1 LSVAKK
7 LLLFLFIISC
17 TSSSDVLIQETE
29 SNSETTT
36 TQTIVKQSLTAE
48 EILIDI
54 FNAYKTFSDDP
65 VGAVD
70 VIWNYAHEDNKEIT
84 GPKERFAMM
93 LASEPYDSIID
104 LKDYSYETIFESE
117 ENIHYE
123 IKVLAQNN
131 NYFVI
136 TWVFQKTIC
145 DEKPCWRTIGVSQ
158 PEYFDSGI

>member
-1 LSVAKK
+1 MAKK
-7 LLLFLFIISC
+7 LLLFLIIASC
-17 TSSSDVLIQETE
+17 TSTNDVLPIEAK
-29 SNSETTT
+29 SN
-36 TQTIVKQSLTAE
+36 TQTTSTEVFVKQSLTSE

-54 FNAYKTFSDDP
+54 FNTYKTFSDDP
-65 VGAVD
+65 VKAVD
-70 VIWNYAHEDNKEIT
+70 IIWDYAHKDNKEIT

-136 TWVFQKTIC
+136 TWVFQRTLC

>member
-1 LSVAKK
+1 MAKK

-17 TSSSDVLIQETE
+17 TSSSDVLLQETQ
-29 SNSETTT
+29 SNTETTT
-36 TQTIVKQSLTAE
+36 TQTIVKQSLTSE
-48 EILIDI
+48 EILVDI

-65 VGAVD
+65 VKAVD
-70 VIWNYAHEDNKEIT
+70 IIWDYAHEDNKEIT

-104 LKDYSYETIFESE
+104 LKDYSYETIFQSE

-136 TWVFQKTIC
+136 TWVFQKTLC

>member
-1 LSVAKK
+1 MVKK
-7 LLLFLFIISC
+7 LFLFLLIISC
-17 TSSSDVLIQETE
+17 STTSEVIQIETE

-36 TQTIVKQSLTAE
+36 TQPSVKQSLTSE

-65 VGAVD
+65 IKAVD
-70 VIWNYAHEDNKEIT
+70 IIWDYAHEDNKEIT

-136 TWVFQKTIC
+136 TWVFQKTLC

>member
-1 LSVAKK
+1 MAKK

-17 TSSSDVLIQETE
+17 TSSNDVLIQETQ
-29 SNSETTT
+29 SNTETIT
-36 TQTIVKQSLTAE
+36 TQNIVKQSLTSE
-48 EILIDI
+48 EILVDI

-65 VGAVD
+65 IKAVD
-70 VIWNYAHEDNKEIT
+70 IIWDYAHEDNKEIT

-104 LKDYSYETIFESE
+104 LKDYSYEIIFESE

-136 TWVFQKTIC
+136 TWVFQKTLC

>member
-1 LSVAKK
+1 MAKK

-17 TSSSDVLIQETE
+17 TSSSDVLIQETQ
-29 SNSETTT
+29 SNTDTTT
-36 TQTIVKQSLTAE
+36 TQTIVKQSLTSE
-48 EILIDI
+48 EILVDI

-65 VGAVD
+65 IKAVD
-70 VIWNYAHEDNKEIT
+70 VIWDYAHEDNKEIT

-136 TWVFQKTIC
+136 TWVFQKTLC
-145 DEKPCWRTIGVSQ
+145 EEKPCWRTIGVSQ

>member
-1 LSVAKK
+1 VVKK
-7 LLLFLFIISC
+7 LFLFLLIISC
-17 TSSSDVLIQETE
+17 STTTEVIQIETE
-29 SNSETTT
+29 SNIDTIT
-36 TQTIVKQSLTAE
+36 TQTIVKQSLTSE
-48 EILIDI
+48 EILIEI

-65 VGAVD
+65 VKAVD
-70 VIWNYAHEDNKEIT
+70 IIWDYAHEDNKEIT

-117 ENIHYE
+117 ENVHYE

-136 TWVFQKTIC
+136 TWVFQQTLC

>member
-1 LSVAKK
+1 MVKK
-7 LLLFLFIISC
+7 LFLFLLIISC
-17 TSSSDVLIQETE
+17 STTSEVIQIETE

-36 TQTIVKQSLTAE
+36 TQASVKQSLTSE

-65 VGAVD
+65 VKAVD
-70 VIWNYAHEDNKEIT
+70 KIWDYAHEDNKEIT

-136 TWVFQKTIC
+136 TWVFQKTLC

>member
-1 LSVAKK
+1 MVKK
-7 LLLFLFIISC
+7 LFLFLFIISC
-17 TSSSDVLIQETE
+17 TSSSNVLIQETE

-36 TQTIVKQSLTAE
+36 TQTIVKQSLTSE

-54 FNAYKTFSDDP
+54 FNTYKTFSDDP

-93 LASEPYDSIID
+93 LASEPYNSIID

-136 TWVFQKTIC
+136 TWVFQKTLC

>member
-1 LSVAKK
+1 MAKK

-17 TSSSDVLIQETE
+17 TSSSDVLLQETQ
-29 SNSETTT
+29 SDTETTT
-36 TQTIVKQSLTAE
+36 TQTIVKQSLTSE
-48 EILIDI
+48 EILVDI

-65 VGAVD
+65 VKAVD
-70 VIWNYAHEDNKEIT
+70 VIWDYAHEDNKEVT

-104 LKDYSYETIFESE
+104 LKDYSYDTIFESD

-136 TWVFQKTIC
+136 TWVFQKTLC

>member
-1 LSVAKK
+1 MVKK
-7 LLLFLFIISC
+7 LFLFLLIISC
-17 TSSSDVLIQETE
+17 STTSEVIQIETE

-36 TQTIVKQSLTAE
+36 TQTSVKQSLTSE

-65 VGAVD
+65 IKAVD
-70 VIWNYAHEDNKEIT
+70 IIWDYAHEDNKEIT

-104 LKDYSYETIFESE
+104 LKDYSYETISESE

-136 TWVFQKTIC
+136 TWVFQKTLC

-158 PEYFDSGI
+158 PKYFDSGI

>member
-1 LSVAKK
+1 MVKK

-17 TSSSDVLIQETE
+17 TSSSDVLLQETE
-29 SNSETTT
+29 SNPEITT
-36 TQTIVKQSLTAE
+36 TQTIVKQSLTSE

-65 VGAVD
+65 VKAVD
-70 VIWNYAHEDNKEIT
+70 IIWDYAHEDNKEIT

-104 LKDYSYETIFESE
+104 LKDYSYDTIFESE

-136 TWVFQKTIC
+136 TWVFQKTLC

>member
-1 LSVAKK
+1 MAKK

-17 TSSSDVLIQETE
+17 TSSSDVLIQETQ
-29 SNSETTT
+29 SNTETTT
-36 TQTIVKQSLTAE
+36 TQTIVKQSLTSE
-48 EILIDI
+48 EILVDI

-65 VGAVD
+65 IKAVD
-70 VIWNYAHEDNKEIT
+70 IIWDYAHEDNKEIT

-123 IKVLAQNN
+123 VKVLAQNN

-136 TWVFQKTIC
+136 TWVFQKTLC

>member
-1 LSVAKK
+1 MAKK
-7 LLLFLFIISC
+7 LFLFLLIISC
-17 TSSSDVLIQETE
+17 TTTTDVLPIETE
-29 SNSETTT
+29 SISDTTT
-36 TQTIVKQSLTAE
+36 TQTIVKQSLTSE

-65 VGAVD
+65 IKAVD
-70 VIWNYAHEDNKEIT
+70 TIWDYAHEDNKEVT

-123 IKVLAQNN
+123 VKVLAQNN

-136 TWVFQKTIC
+136 TWVFQKTLC

>member
-1 LSVAKK
+1 MAKK

-17 TSSSDVLIQETE
+17 TSSNDVLIQETQ
-29 SNSETTT
+29 SNTETTT
-36 TQTIVKQSLTAE
+36 TQTIVKQSLTSE
-48 EILIDI
+48 EILVDI

-65 VGAVD
+65 VKAVD
-70 VIWNYAHEDNKEIT
+70 IIWDYAHEDNKEIT

-104 LKDYSYETIFESE
+104 LKDYSYEIIFESE

-136 TWVFQKTIC
+136 TWVFQKTLC

>member
-1 LSVAKK
+1 MVKK
-7 LLLFLFIISC
+7 LFLFLLIISC
-17 TSSSDVLIQETE
+17 STTTEVIQIETE
-29 SNSETTT
+29 SNIDTIT
-36 TQTIVKQSLTAE
+36 TQTIVKQSLTSE
-48 EILIDI
+48 EILIEI

-65 VGAVD
+65 VKAVD
-70 VIWNYAHEDNKEIT
+70 IIWDYAHEDNKEIT

-117 ENIHYE
+117 ENVHYE

-136 TWVFQKTIC
+136 TWVFQQTLC

>member
-1 LSVAKK
+1 VVKK
-7 LLLFLFIISC
+7 LFLFLFIISC

-36 TQTIVKQSLTAE
+36 TQTIVKQSLTSE

-54 FNAYKTFSDDP
+54 FNTYKTFSDDP

-93 LASEPYDSIID
+93 LASEPYNSIID

-136 TWVFQKTIC
+136 TWVFQKTLC

>member
-1 LSVAKK
+1 MVKK
-7 LLLFLFIISC
+7 LFLFLLIISC
-17 TSSSDVLIQETE
+17 STTSEVIQIETE

-36 TQTIVKQSLTAE
+36 TQASVKQSLTSE

-65 VGAVD
+65 VKAVD
-70 VIWNYAHEDNKEIT
+70 IIWDYAHEDNKEIT

-104 LKDYSYETIFESE
+104 LKDYSYETIFESK

-136 TWVFQKTIC
+136 TWVFQKTLC

>member
-1 LSVAKK
+1 MAKK
-7 LLLFLFIISC
+7 LFLFLLIISC
-17 TSSSDVLIQETE
+17 TTTTDVLPIETE
-29 SNSETTT
+29 LNSDTTT
-36 TQTIVKQSLTAE
+36 TQTIVKQSLTSE

-65 VGAVD
+65 IKAVD
-70 VIWNYAHEDNKEIT
+70 TIWDYAHEDNKEVT

-136 TWVFQKTIC
+136 TWVFQKTLC

>member
-1 LSVAKK
+1 MAKK
-7 LLLFLFIISC
+7 LFLFLLIISC
-17 TSSSDVLIQETE
+17 TTTTDVLPIETE
-29 SNSETTT
+29 SISDTTT
-36 TQTIVKQSLTAE
+36 TQTIVKQSLTSE

-65 VGAVD
+65 KKAVD
-70 VIWNYAHEDNKEIT
+70 TIWDYAHEDNKEVT

-123 IKVLAQNN
+123 VKVLAQNN

-136 TWVFQKTIC
+136 TWVFQKTLC

>member
-1 LSVAKK
+1 MAKK
-7 LLLFLFIISC
+7 LFLFLLIISC
-17 TSSSDVLIQETE
+17 TTTTDVLPIETE
-29 SNSETTT
+29 SISDTTT
-36 TQTIVKQSLTAE
+36 TQTIVKQSLTSE

-54 FNAYKTFSDDP
+54 FNAYKSFSDNP
-65 VGAVD
+65 IKAVD
-70 VIWNYAHEDNKEIT
+70 IIWDYAHEDNKEMT

-136 TWVFQKTIC
+136 TWVFQKTLC

>member
-1 LSVAKK
+1 MVKK
-7 LLLFLFIISC
+7 LFLFLLIISC
-17 TSSSDVLIQETE
+17 STTSEVIQIETE
-29 SNSETTT
+29 SNSETIT
-36 TQTIVKQSLTAE
+36 TQTVVKESLTSE

-65 VGAVD
+65 VKAVD
-70 VIWNYAHEDNKEIT
+70 IIWDYAHEDNKEIT

-136 TWVFQKTIC
+136 TWVFQKTLC

>member
-1 LSVAKK
+1 MVKK
-7 LLLFLFIISC
+7 LFLFLLIISC
-17 TSSSDVLIQETE
+17 STTSEVIQIETE

-36 TQTIVKQSLTAE
+36 TQTSVKQSITSE

-65 VGAVD
+65 VKAVD
-70 VIWNYAHEDNKEIT
+70 IIWDYAHEDNKEIT

-136 TWVFQKTIC
+136 TWVFQKTLC

>member
-1 LSVAKK
+1 MVKK
-7 LLLFLFIISC
+7 LFLFLLIISC
-17 TSSSDVLIQETE
+17 STTTEVIQIETE
-29 SNSETTT
+29 SNIDTNT
-36 TQTIVKQSLTAE
+36 TQTIVKQSSTSE

-54 FNAYKTFSDDP
+54 FNIYKTFSDDP
-65 VGAVD
+65 VKAVD
-70 VIWNYAHEDNKEIT
+70 IIWGYAHEDNKEIT

-117 ENIHYE
+117 ENVHYE

-131 NYFVI
+131 SYFVI
-136 TWVFQKTIC
+136 TWVFQKTLC

>member
-1 LSVAKK
+1 MAKK
-7 LLLFLFIISC
+7 LLLFLIIASC
-17 TSSSDVLIQETE
+17 TSTNDVLPIEAK
-29 SNSETTT
+29 SN
-36 TQTIVKQSLTAE
+36 TQTTSTEVFVKQSLTSE
-48 EILIDI
+48 ETLIDI
-54 FNAYKTFSDDP
+54 FNTYKTFSDDP
-65 VGAVD
+65 VKAVD
-70 VIWNYAHEDNKEIT
+70 IIWDYAHEDNKEIT

-136 TWVFQKTIC
+136 TWVFQKTLC

>member
-1 LSVAKK
+1 MAKK
-7 LLLFLFIISC
+7 LFLFLVIISC
-17 TSSSDVLIQETE
+17 TTTTDVLPIETE
-29 SNSETTT
+29 SISDTTT
-36 TQTIVKQSLTAE
+36 TQTIVKQSLTSE
-48 EILIDI
+48 QILIDI

-65 VGAVD
+65 IKAVD
-70 VIWNYAHEDNKEIT
+70 TIWDYAHEDNKEVT

-123 IKVLAQNN
+123 VKVLAKNN

-136 TWVFQKTIC
+136 TWVFQKTLC

>member
-1 LSVAKK
+1 MAKK
-7 LLLFLFIISC
+7 LFLFLLIISC
-17 TSSSDVLIQETE
+17 TTTTDNLSIETE
-29 SNSETTT
+29 TTSETTT
-36 TQTIVKQSLTAE
+36 TQAIVKQSLTSE
-48 EILIDI
+48 EILIEI
-54 FNAYKTFSDDP
+54 FNAYKTFSKDP
-65 VGAVD
+65 VKAVD
-70 VIWNYAHEDNKEIT
+70 IIWDYAHEDNKEIT

-104 LKDYSYETIFESE
+104 LKDYSYESIFESE

-136 TWVFQKTIC
+136 TWVFQKTLC

>member
-1 LSVAKK
+1 MAKK
-7 LLLFLFIISC
+7 LFLFLLIISC
-17 TSSSDVLIQETE
+17 TTTTDNLSIETE
-29 SNSETTT
+29 TKAETTT
-36 TQTIVKQSLTAE
+36 SQAIVKQSLTSE
-48 EILIDI
+48 EVLIEI
-54 FNAYKTFSDDP
+54 FNAYKTFSGDP
-65 VGAVD
+65 VKAVD
-70 VIWNYAHEDNKEIT
+70 TIWDYAHEDNKEIT

-117 ENIHYE
+117 QNIHYE

-136 TWVFQKTIC
+136 TWVFQKTLC

>member
-1 LSVAKK
+1 MAKK
-7 LLLFLFIISC
+7 LFLFLFIISC
-17 TSSSDVLIQETE
+17 TSSNDVLIQETQ
-29 SNSETTT
+29 SNTETTT
-36 TQTIVKQSLTAE
+36 TQTIVKQSLTSE
-48 EILIDI
+48 EILVDI

-65 VGAVD
+65 VKAVD
-70 VIWNYAHEDNKEIT
+70 IIWDYAHEDNKEMT

-136 TWVFQKTIC
+136 TWVFQKTLC
-145 DEKPCWRTIGVSQ
+145 EEKPCWRTIGVSQ

>member
-1 LSVAKK
+1 MVKK
-7 LLLFLFIISC
+7 LFLFLLIISC
-17 TSSSDVLIQETE
+17 STTSEVIQIETE
-29 SNSETTT
+29 SNSETIT
-36 TQTIVKQSLTAE
+36 TQTIIKQSLTSE

-65 VGAVD
+65 VKAVD
-70 VIWNYAHEDNKEIT
+70 IIWDYAHEDNKEIT

-136 TWVFQKTIC
+136 TWVFQKTLC